1 MPPVL
6 EIDLLRTLIAIADTG
21 SFTQAGRE
29 VLRTQSAVS
38 LQMKKLEATLGR
50 ALFRPDG
57 RKAAL
62 TDDGRA
68 LVSHARRIL
77 RAHQEAVADFAED
90 RVTGSVR
97 LGTPDDY
104 AGVFLPLLLSRFAA
118 DYPRIHVDVR
128 CEPSPT
134 LRKLV
139 KSGTLDLAILSS
151 EVGSEEGPI
160 LRREPVVWIAA
171 PDRSPQGEE
180 PLPLALFN
188 RPCIFHDWAL
198 KAMGDIG
205 RRYRVA
211 YTSSNLSA
219 LQSAVTA
226 GLAVGVMAESSCS
239 GDFRL
244 LRSEDGFPVLPQV
257 SITLVQSGKGE
268 TDATQRLMDHIIR
281 SFGPSGAADTLAAQS
296 PRLAGG

>member
-1 MPPVL
+1 MLPTL
-6 EIDLLRTLIAIADTG
+6 EIDLLRTLVAIADTG

-38 LQMKKLEATLGR
+38 LQMKKLETMLGR

-57 RKAAL
+57 RKVAL
-62 TDDGRA
+62 TDDGRT
-68 LVSHARRIL
+68 LVAHARRIL
-77 RAHQEAVADFAED
+77 RAHQDAVSDFAED
-90 RVTGSVR
+90 QISGSVR

-118 DYPRIHVDVR
+118 DYPRVHVDVR
-128 CEPSPT
+128 CEPSPA

-139 KSGTLDLAILSS
+139 KAGALDLAILSS

-160 LRREPVVWIAA
+160 LRREPVFWITS
-171 PDRSPQGEE
+171 PDRSPHEE
-180 PLPLALFN
+180 EKLPLALFS

-198 KAMGDIG
+198 AAMGDVG

-219 LQSAVTA
+219 LQAAVTA
-226 GLAVGVMAESSCS
+226 GLAVGVMAESSCK
-239 GDFRL
+239 GDFRV
-244 LRSEDGFPVLPQV
+244 LRPDDGFPVLPQV
-257 SITLVQSGKGE
+257 SITLVQSGRPE
-268 TDATQRLMDHIIR
+268 TDAIQRLTDHITR
-281 SFGPSGAADTLAAQS
+281 SFGPAKD
-296 PRLAGG
+296 AGFV